1 MLGFLVQLALDG
13 NLFFCYLQ
21 RFKLIFEEILA
32 LLEMLAVLGTDASL
46 SNNFCHLGKFV
57 NISKLNDAFIVIA

>member
-13 NLFFCYLQ
+13 NLFCYLQ
-21 RFKLIFEEILA
+21 RCKLIFEEILA
-32 LLEMLAVLGTDASL
+32 LLEMLAVLGTDALL